1 MTVQE
6 LEVAQSLQA
15 KEPIKACELF
25 KQLLQ
30 NTKGSHRLIVGDSED
45 DIKIKETS
53 IVKLGELY
61 RDLK

>member
-1 MTVQE
+1 MTVKE

-15 KEPIKACELF
+15 KEPLKACELF

-30 NTKGSHRLIVGDSED
+30 NTKGCWCLIIGETEE